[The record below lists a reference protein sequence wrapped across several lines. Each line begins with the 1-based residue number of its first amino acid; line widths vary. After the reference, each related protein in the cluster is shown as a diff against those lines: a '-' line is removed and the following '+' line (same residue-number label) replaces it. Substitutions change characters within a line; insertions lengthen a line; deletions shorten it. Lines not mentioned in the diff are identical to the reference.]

1 MKEICQKIYALIKS
15 EAGSAGTLSVRD
27 ICTRLQIKS
36 TSTVHRYLNELEEIG
51 LICRTNDKHRYITL
65 PSAPTCQVPV
75 IGTITAGQPITAI
88 EEIEGYIPLADFH
101 GDSSDLFALNVHG
114 DSMIEAGILDGDIVI
129 LRQTPVAENGQIVAA
144 MMDGEATGFIK
155 KMVISVSSR
164 KTAQWNRLLWTK
176 WLFWAHLLHCTAA
189 TTDFMLAF
197 FMKRDTI
204 KAVSYAS

>member
-36 TSTVHRYLNELEEIG
+36 TSTVHRYLNELEEMG

-88 EEIEGYIPLADFH
+88 EEIEGYIPISNVR

-129 LRQTPVAENGQIVAA
+129 LRQTPVAQNGQIVAA
-144 MMDGEATGFIK
+144 MMDGEATLKRFYKENGHYRLQPENSTMEPFIVDEV
-155 KMVISVSSR
+155 VILGTLVALYR
-164 KTAQWNRLLWTK
+164 RY
-176 WLFWAHLLHCTAA
+176 
-189 TTDFMLAF
+189 D
-197 FMKRDTI
+197 
-204 KAVSYAS
+204 